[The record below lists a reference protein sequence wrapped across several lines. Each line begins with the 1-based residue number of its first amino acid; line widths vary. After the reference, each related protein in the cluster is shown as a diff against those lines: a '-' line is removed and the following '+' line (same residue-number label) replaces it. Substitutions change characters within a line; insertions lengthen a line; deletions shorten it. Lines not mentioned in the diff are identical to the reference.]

1 MNGITRKK
9 LYRFISQRDGEFCRG
24 CGALSF
30 ERQLVVDHRD
40 NDNRNNEPTNHQLL
54 CRKCNYL
61 KNPRRPVDLCVSVD
75 ESPDQSELEVN
86 RTREPIFRKFVCHEI
101 NERTSI
107 QELEL
112 INSGSEISGISPVT
126 AKRYLNKM
134 CSPLGICQRHQVGK
148 IIVIEYKKELP
159 LR

>member
-1 MNGITRKK
+1 MSRMNGMTRKK
-9 LYRFISQRDGEFCRG
+9 LYRSISQRDGEFCRG
-24 CGALSF
+24 CGALPF
-30 ERQLVVDHRD
+30 ERKLVVDHRD
-40 NDNRNNEPTNHQLL
+40 NDNRNNESSNHQLL

-101 NERTSI
+101 NERTSVP
-107 QELEL
+107 ELEL

-134 CSPLGICQRHQVGK
+134 CSPLGICHRHQVGK
-148 IIVIEYKKELP
+148 IIVIEYK
-159 LR
+159 